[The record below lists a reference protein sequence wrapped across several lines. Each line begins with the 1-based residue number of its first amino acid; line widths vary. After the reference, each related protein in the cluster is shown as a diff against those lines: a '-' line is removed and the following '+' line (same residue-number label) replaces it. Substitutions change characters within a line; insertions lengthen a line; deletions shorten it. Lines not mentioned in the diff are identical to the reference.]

1 MKERQGQT
9 KDKESK
15 DRALSLGEVLGV
27 SFNIEDRAICQKGV
41 NSAGS
46 ELERGWEWRQS
57 DKRRK
62 AKQHTCQSRSTEEP
76 RRRRRRARPGWRQST
91 APRSPGPG
99 PHQTVQQADP
109 HTLAPRF
116 PPNTCHG
123 EPGADPK
130 LEGRIIGPQLQ
141 VAVAKPPETSGRAK
155 V

>member
-15 DRALSLGEVLGV
+15 DRALSWGEVLGV

-62 AKQHTCQSRSTEEP
+62 AKQHTCQSRSTEES
-76 RRRRRRARPGWRQST
+76 RRRRRERD
-91 APRSPGPG
+91 
-99 PHQTVQQADP
+99 QAGGKAQ
-109 HTLAPRF
+109 LL
-116 PPNTCHG
+116 
-123 EPGADPK
+123 GA
-130 LEGRIIGPQLQ
+130 LGRGRIRQCSKLTPTPLHPASRPIPVTVSLVPIPNWRGEL
-141 VAVAKPPETSGRAK
+141 
-155 V
+155 